1 MALCHRSEIRVYD
14 RTGAGSYSVLPATG
28 IKWSWQLGGGG
39 FLSLQAES
47 RAEPLASAPTLLDD
61 CVIKV
66 ALPLAEPGTTLT
78 EVAAFA
84 NRGRAGTLWDGAGTQ
99 TREIR
104 GAGSLFTV
112 WSQDAVLHPEGN
124 AIAQMSLPERYF
136 GWMST
141 IYDPADDAG
150 QWGTPTAN
158 AGQQDSTTGDRAG
171 NPDGWPAELGD
182 AYWITRGTL
191 ANGTR
196 HLFIADC
203 VVPSACYLTVYF
215 SADESC
221 AVYFGGSLVMQPSS
235 SETGYTEMST
245 WSAYVQ
251 AGTYRVG
258 IDKTSV
264 VSRGGDGRDPVLLA
278 VATNDDTGAV
288 DDILLMTNT
297 TDWQIHTL
305 DPVFGEPPSLTP
317 GAIVIELAA
326 QAAARGVETWDGLTL
341 DFDATVD
348 SAGIPWP
355 IREER
360 AWRIGYDRHLD
371 MLEGLGDQQFAPEI
385 GPDLALRAWSARG
398 TDRSA
403 TVTLATLDEVDRV
416 GESGT
421 GVAATYLPVE
431 TQDGWVI
438 VENPTAAA
446 AHGRRESALSLGNAP
461 SIAQGK
467 RLGQKVLDDRLSKP
481 ETERA
486 VEFYARTGSV
496 PFVDF
501 FLGDTVSLA
510 VGASTTKG
518 VVLDMA
524 AEQDHTE
531 AIVRWTAKV
540 TGDAITGETIS
551 GRFSTSEPAQALA
564 DGGVGSFTGGGA
576 VSGVFTTTTAS
587 ATASGG
593 VGTLYT
599 PSAAGIFL
607 ALGTADA
614 SASGATGFL
623 KGDSVLFST
632 IAGTAVASGGSGS
645 LAVGGGAED
654 AILAHDWS
662 DWVKADASAS
672 QGDMADSASAL
683 IAAEVWQ

>member
-1 MALCHRSEIRVYD
+1 VAICHRSEIRIYD
-14 RTGAGSYSVLPATG
+14 RTGTGAYEVLPASS

-39 FLSLQAES
+39 FLNLQAEAG
-47 RAEPLASAPTLLDD
+47 AEPLASNPTLLDD
-61 CVIKV
+61 CVIKI

-84 NRGRAGTLWDGAGTQ
+84 NRGRAGTLWDGAGQ
-99 TREIR
+99 QVREVR

-150 QWGTPTAN
+150 QWGTPSAN
-158 AGQQDSTTGDRAG
+158 AGQQDSTTGNRAG
-171 NPDGWPAELGD
+171 QPADWPTELGN

-203 VVPSACYLTVYF
+203 VVPTTSYLTVYF

-245 WSAYVQ
+245 WSGYVR

-278 VATNDDTGAV
+278 VATNTDTGGV
-288 DDILLMTNT
+288 DDILLVTNT
-297 TDWQIHTL
+297 TDWQIYTT
-305 DPVFGEPPSLTP
+305 DPIDGTVPSLTP
-317 GAIVIELAA
+317 GAIVVELAA
-326 QAAARGVETWDGLTL
+326 QAAARNVATWSGLTL
-341 DFDATVD
+341 DFDADTD
-348 SAGIPWP
+348 TASQPWP
-355 IREER
+355 VREER
-360 AWRIGYDRHLD
+360 AWRIAYDRHLD
-371 MLEGLGDQQFAPEI
+371 MLEGLGDLGFCPEI
-385 GPDLALRAWSARG
+385 GPDLTLKAWGNRG

-446 AHGRRESALSLGNAP
+446 TYGRRESALSLGNAP

-467 RLGQKVLDDRLSKP
+467 RLGQKVLDDRLAKP

-486 VEFYARTGSV
+486 VEFYARAGSV
-496 PFVDF
+496 PFVNF
-501 FLGDTVSLA
+501 FLGDTVSLT

-518 VVLDMA
+518 VVLDLA

-540 TGDAITGETIS
+540 TGDGVTGETRS
-551 GRFSTSEPAQALA
+551 ARFATQPGNALA
-564 DGGVGSFTGGGA
+564 EGAIAWLLETIPATFATTEGSATAAGGVGRLGDLNSARFVTLEGSA
-576 VSGVFTTTTAS
+576 VAAGNEGFLGDGVFRTT
-587 ATASGG
+587 
-593 VGTLYT
+593 VG
-599 PSAAGIFL
+599 S
-607 ALGTADA
+607 
-614 SASGATGFL
+614 
-623 KGDSVLFST
+623 
-632 IAGTAVASGGSGS
+632 AVASGGICALGPLPGDDLALALMLMNTGLPTSYEHSG
-645 LAVGGGAED
+645 LLLMGA
-654 AILAHDWS
+654 
-662 DWVKADASAS
+662 
-672 QGDMADSASAL
+672 
-683 IAAEVWQ
+683 